1 MVTIPGT
8 CDGMVCIYK
17 ETGTACCIAENFWE
31 NAEKAANQYQP
42 QYMYTA
48 TFGKKWGD
56 SRVIVQRGS
65 DWMVAIID
73 PATGDYETVTP
84 ELTGQALEQLITG
97 ENGFE
102 KPYEK
107 WTYMYQE
114 SAFFPVDR
122 FFRLMEG
129 NRETIDE
136 IAKQQIRVLS
146 DIAENLDGTC
156 GEKTH
161 AFVMESLRKESK
173 G

>member
-1 MVTIPGT
+1 MKNH
-8 CDGMVCIYK
+8 MK
-17 ETGTACCIAENFWE
+17 
-31 NAEKAANQYQP
+31 
-42 QYMYTA
+42 
-48 TFGKKWGD
+48 
-56 SRVIVQRGS
+56 
-65 DWMVAIID
+65 
-73 PATGDYETVTP
+73 
-84 ELTGQALEQLITG
+84 
-97 ENGFE
+97 NGH
-102 KPYEK
+102 
-107 WTYMYQE
+107 MYQE